1 MRPKYSCVCNLITD
15 QRQKHAKCQRR
26 KANMLGLAADNPECQ
41 DKAFLTDLATKKE
54 KLRILNKKPD

>member
-1 MRPKYSCVCNLITD
+1 
-15 QRQKHAKCQRR
+15 
-26 KANMLGLAADNPECQ
+26 MLGLAADNPECQ